1 LGVQGAGQNGGESN
15 AKQIMEKNLQELTAA
30 MEKLLKEEL
39 PAAFPIPSG
48 EMNQEL
54 TIFRL

>member
-1 LGVQGAGQNGGESN
+1 
-15 AKQIMEKNLQELTAA
+15 MEKNLQELTAA